1 MIIAFNVTVQRIADQ
16 LAAQHGVQL
25 YSADIIYSVLDTVKD
40 EVIKL
45 LPKIIER
52 RVTGEADVL
61 QIFDIKGKGKSIINV
76 AGCRVSNG
84 LIERSKKVKVVRNGV
99 TVHEGSYKLLKYSV
113 SVHSQLACRYGC
125 DLEDS
130 QEGCYG
136 SQEGSRVRVESY

>member
-16 LAAQHGVQL
+16 LAAQHGVHV

-40 EVIKL
+40 EVVKL
-45 LPKIIER
+45 LPKIMER

-84 LIERSKKVKVVRNGV
+84 LVERSKKVKVVRNGV
-99 TVHEGSYKLLKYSV
+99 TVHEGSCKSLKYFV
-113 SVHSQLACRYGC
+113 PTHPQLACRYGC
-125 DLEDS
+125 NLKNS
-130 QEGCYG
+130 QEGCHG
-136 SQEGSRVRVESY
+136 SQKGSRVRIESC